1 MLIFQENTRL
11 PVVQVSMKDLPLA
24 TLLEVLE
31 SHQFLQLPRLSS
43 QEIFD
48 HLCPPESS
56 KTRKRLCV
64 ILISK
69 SETDPKEERKR
80 EALRSFLAEH
90 KFNPERVRFT
100 YIQKQKQSSFVG
112 QLAAQ
117 QTQPDENLVIIWRK
131 DEENISYQ
139 WLQRYFKDSQFFLS
153 SLLSSLLSNFRFL
166 LRRYSCL
173 VSYIQLSHPFFN
185 FFLSFLLV

>member
-1 MLIFQENTRL
+1 MLFFQVGYVQLDDPDSVEIVTKYDVAHDANSMLIFQENTRL

-43 QEIFD
+43 QEVFD

-64 ILISK
+64 ILISPQNGGPD
-69 SETDPKEERKR
+69 EDRKR
-80 EALRSFLAEH
+80 NALRNFVAEH

-100 YIQKQKQSSFVG
+100 YIYKDRQKSFVNA
-112 QLAAQ
+112 LESNSELE
-117 QTQPDENLVIIWRK
+117 DNLVILWRV
-131 DEENISYQ
+131 DEYNLKYQ
-139 WLQRYFKDSQFFLS
+139 WLSK
-153 SLLSSLLSNFRFL
+153 
-166 LRRYSCL
+166 
-173 VSYIQLSHPFFN
+173 
-185 FFLSFLLV
+185 